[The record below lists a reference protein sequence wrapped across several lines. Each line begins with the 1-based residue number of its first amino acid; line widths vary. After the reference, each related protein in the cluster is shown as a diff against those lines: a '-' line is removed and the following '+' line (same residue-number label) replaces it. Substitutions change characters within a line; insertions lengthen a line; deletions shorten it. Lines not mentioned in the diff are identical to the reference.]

1 MIRRPPR
8 STLFPYTTLFRSPGA
23 PFPQRSP
30 PRLLTGAACGGL
42 QPPPA
47 GRLRGAHPHLLCS
60 TAPERSSLHRSPP
73 SRSWHTEVA
82 RHDPSSLLTHE
93 RPPARW
99 NAPGRRV
106 KTVSAQHSSDRAGR
120 HPNAKAQQLAVDP
133 LVAPP
138 WVLASKPDDELL

>member
-47 GRLRGAHPHLLCS
+47 GRLRGAHPHLSCS

-82 RHDPSSLLTHE
+82 RQDPGGLLAQE
-93 RPPARW
+93 RSPARLGTPRRGI
-99 NAPGRRV
+99 NAVG
-106 KTVSAQHSSDRAGR
+106 AQNPPDRAGR
-120 HPNAKAQQLAVDP
+120 HPTPEPQELA
-133 LVAPP
+133 
-138 WVLASKPDDELL
+138 